1 MNQPAETSAPAAPN
15 GGCWNRAG
23 CCHRLRVIKTLQ
35 FLLVPVFISSLVQGE
50 VVKPMK
56 FDFGTTNTASGFT
69 AVTPAD
75 VFTPEKGYGFDLGFT
90 PEAGDRGGNAVKGD
104 FVTGEGGFYF
114 SVGLPQGNYDV
125 TVLLGDPAGKSDTS
139 VKAESRRLM
148 LENVATAEGEQL
160 SRKFTVNVRQAEFP
174 GGRVGLKDREKP
186 YLHWD
191 NKLTLEFNGPR
202 PCVAAIEIVPA
213 PGATTVWLLGDS
225 TVTDQ
230 PFEPWNSWG
239 QMFTRFFKP
248 GVAIANQAESG
259 ESLGSSL
266 SSRRVA
272 KVEAEMK
279 KGDYVFIQFG
289 HNDMKSKAPDALQK
303 YEENL
308 GKLVKSIQGKGG
320 TAVLVTSMERKS
332 GVENDTL
339 AGYPDAVKRVAAKEK
354 APLIDLH
361 AMSRQLYVGLGGDL
375 NAAFQDGTHHNNY
388 GSYQLAKCV
397 VEGIRNAKLPLATML
412 ADDVSP
418 FDPSKPD
425 PLAEFRYA
433 ISPVKDLTKPDGN

>member
-1 MNQPAETSAPAAPN
+1 MTHRAAKLLFLFSAGLATGAP
-15 GGCWNRAG
+15 
-23 CCHRLRVIKTLQ
+23 
-35 FLLVPVFISSLVQGE
+35 VQ
-50 VVKPMK
+50 PMK
-56 FDFGTTNTASGFT
+56 FDFGKSNTSAGFV

-75 VFTPEKGYGFDLGFT
+75 GFTAEKGFGFDLGFT
-90 PEAGDRGGNAVKGD
+90 PKAEDRGGDPVKGD

-114 SVGLPQGNYDV
+114 SVVLPQGNYDV
-125 TVLLGDPAGKSDTS
+125 TVLLGDPAGKSDTT

-148 LENVATAEGEQL
+148 LENVVTAEKEQV
-160 SRKFTVNVRQAEFP
+160 SKKFTVNVRQPEYP

-202 PCVAAIEIVPA
+202 PCVAAVEIAPA
-213 PGATTVWLLGDS
+213 PAATTVWLLGDS

-266 SSRRVA
+266 SARRVA
-272 KVEAEMK
+272 KVETEMK

-308 GKLVKSIQGKGG
+308 GKLVRTIQGKGG
-320 TAVLVTSMERKS
+320 TAVLVTSMERKG
-332 GVENDTL
+332 GVEKDTL
-339 AGYPDAVKRVAAKEK
+339 AGYPDAVKRIAENEK

-361 AMSRQLYVGLGGDL
+361 AMSRRLYVGLGKDL
-375 NAAFQDGTHHNNY
+375 NTAFQDGTHHNNF
-388 GSYQLAKCV
+388 GSYEIAKCV
-397 VEGIRNAKLPLATML
+397 VEGVRESKLPLAALL
-412 ADDVSP
+412 ADDVKP

-425 PLAEFRYA
+425 AVTGFKYA
-433 ISPVKDLTKPDGN
+433 VSPVKDSMKPDGN

>member
-1 MNQPAETSAPAAPN
+1 
-15 GGCWNRAG
+15 
-23 CCHRLRVIKTLQ
+23 
-35 FLLVPVFISSLVQGE
+35 
-50 VVKPMK
+50 
-56 FDFGTTNTASGFT
+56 
-69 AVTPAD
+69 
-75 VFTPEKGYGFDLGFT
+75 
-90 PEAGDRGGNAVKGD
+90 
-104 FVTGEGGFYF
+104 
-114 SVGLPQGNYDV
+114 
-125 TVLLGDPAGKSDTS
+125 VLLGDPAGTSDTT

-148 LENVATAEGEQL
+148 LESVVTAEKEQV
-160 SRKFTVNVRQAEFP
+160 SRKFTVNVRQPEYP

-213 PGATTVWLLGDS
+213 ATATTVWLLGDS

-239 QMFTRFFKP
+239 QMFTRFFKA

-266 SSRRVA
+266 SARRVA

-308 GKLVKSIQGKGG
+308 GKLVKTIQGKGG
-320 TAVLVTSMERKS
+320 TAVLVTSMERKG
-332 GVENDTL
+332 GVEKDTL
-339 AGYPDAVKRVAAKEK
+339 AGYPAAVKRVAENEK
-354 APLIDLH
+354 AHLIDLH
-361 AMSRQLYVGLGGDL
+361 AMSRQLYVGLGKDL
-375 NAAFQDGTHHNNY
+375 DAAFQDGTHHNNY
-388 GSYQLAKCV
+388 GSYEIAKCV
-397 VEGIRNAKLPLATML
+397 VEGIRNSKLPLAAML
-412 ADDVSP
+412 AEDVKP
-418 FDPSKPD
+418 FDPAKPD
-425 PLAEFRYA
+425 PVAGFRYA
-433 ISPVKDLTKPDGN
+433 VSPLMDAAKPDGN